1 MMKRGVSTTDLC
13 IAATLTT
20 TSKHT
25 ATAAVQ
31 AQCGEAHQNPIRDS
45 HKPRTINIFHRPPKA
60 TWRQWAGEA
69 DKASF
74 DDERTQIES
83 LGGGGREGGRERARG
98 KRGKGGSLATA
109 FARGLPNT
117 VEAAHDLPELT
128 P

>member
-83 LGGGGREGGRERARG
+83 LGGGGRVAHLYDISIASANCVVQWCLTTLTIFGLLRKLILI
-98 KRGKGGSLATA
+98 KRK
-109 FARGLPNT
+109 
-117 VEAAHDLPELT
+117 
-128 P
+128 